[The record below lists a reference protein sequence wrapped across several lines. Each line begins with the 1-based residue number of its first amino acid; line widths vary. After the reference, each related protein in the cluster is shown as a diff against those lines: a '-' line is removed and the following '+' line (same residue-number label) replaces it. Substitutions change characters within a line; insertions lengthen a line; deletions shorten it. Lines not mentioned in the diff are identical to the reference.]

1 MLRMVFVQVGAAK
14 AATKDQQDIRD
25 DQKHRCQMIDPRLS
39 SENKRGKRQHRSKGD
54 ASQAA
59 VSENSMVY
67 RNPLSTMEK
76 ISCPISS
83 VPRRWTRPGG
93 RRAGDEKSSGGN
105 GENMGPKA
113 AARK

>member
-1 MLRMVFVQVGAAK
+1 
-14 AATKDQQDIRD
+14 
-25 DQKHRCQMIDPRLS
+25 
-39 SENKRGKRQHRSKGD
+39 
-54 ASQAA
+54 
-59 VSENSMVY
+59 MVY

-105 GENMGPKA
+105 GENMGPKT